1 MINNFWDV
9 IRWPFGWIIR
19 TAYNL
24 TNSYALAL
32 LFFALALSIVL
43 VPLNIKQ
50 QKTQIGA
57 AKLRPRIY
65 AIEKKY
71 AGRNDR
77 KTQEKKQQEIMALQ
91 QEAGYSPFSGCL
103 PMLIQ
108 LPLILILYQI
118 VYMPLSYITYLPLD
132 TITAIRDGIGGLIAE
147 GGAAA
152 HLGLKALAA
161 NATEL
166 DVLSHLRTLV
176 NAGFTIPGVESS
188 VITSIMDLNFSMF
201 GLDLTVV
208 PSITNI
214 SWLIVIPILTFVAS
228 FASMKLSRKFMANA
242 PQPTPNADNKVSGV
256 IMDLMMPAMSLF
268 IAFSVPAALGM
279 YWVYNSVIGIA
290 RQFIMAKAMPLPTYT
305 EEELKLLEKEA
316 RERAKRNPAQ
326 YEDKV
331 SSHSLHH
338 IDDEDDEIDEDNI
351 PVIRSKFDDEVYDPT
366 TAKKPSSKAKSNK
379 KKK

>member
-1 MINNFWDV
+1 MSIWDY

-24 TNSYALAL
+24 TDSYALAL
-32 LFFALALSIVL
+32 LFFALALTLVL
-43 VPLNIKQ
+43 LPLSIKQ

-77 KTQEKKQQEIMALQ
+77 KTLEKKQQEIMALQ
-91 QEAGYSPFSGCL
+91 QEAGYSPLAGCL

-118 VYMPLSYITYLPLD
+118 VYMPLTYIANISPD
-132 TITAIRDGIGGLIAE
+132 VIATIKTGINGLIGE
-147 GGAAA
+147 GGAAVG
-152 HLGLKALAA
+152 LGLSALAESA
-161 NATEL
+161 SEL
-166 DVLSHLRTLV
+166 NVLSHFRTLV
-176 NAGFTIPGVESS
+176 GAGFSIPDVAET
-188 VITSIMDLNFSMF
+188 VTASIMDLNFSMF
-201 GLDLTVV
+201 GMDLTAV

-214 SWLIVIPILTFVAS
+214 SWLVVIPILTFVAS
-228 FASMKLSRKFMANA
+228 YASMKISRKFMANT
-242 PQPTPNADNKVSGV
+242 PQPTPNADNKVSTF

-268 IAFSVPAALGM
+268 IAFTFPAALGL
-279 YWVYNSVIGIA
+279 YWIYNSLLGIL
-290 RQFIMAKAMPLPTYT
+290 RQFVLAKAMPLPTYT
-305 EEELKLLEKEA
+305 DEELKLLEKEA
-316 RERAKRNPAQ
+316 RERARRNPAQ

-331 SSHSLHH
+331 SSRSLHH
-338 IDDEDDEIDEDNI
+338 IDDEDDEFDEKDI
-351 PVIRSKFDDEVYDPT
+351 PVIRSKFDDEVYTPIV
-366 TAKKPSSKAKSNK
+366 KKPTASKSNK